1 MLNPKQLEALAKSVM
16 DALPPNIGNLPDQ
29 VQQNLKASLSSV
41 FAKMDLVTREEFEI
55 QKGVLQKT
63 RAKLEALEERV
74 AKLEALQLPPTED
87 PLKKDELT

>member
-1 MLNPKQLEALAKSVM
+1 MLNPKQLEELAKSVI
-16 DALPPNIGNLPDQ
+16 DALPPGLGNLPDQ

-63 RAKLEALEERV
+63 RAKLEVLEERV
-74 AKLEALQLPPTED
+74 AKLEALQRPPTED
-87 PLKKDELT
+87 PLKKDNLI